1 MSNVMWYMIE
11 MIIFNNNAMMEINNT
26 IARGENLKSRNSDSD
41 ISINLNLDWILKI
54 KSDPRSEEK
63 AETVQAF
70 DNNWKKF
77 I

>member
-1 MSNVMWYMIE
+1 MWCMIE

-26 IARGENLKSRNSDSD
+26 IASGENLKSRNSDSD